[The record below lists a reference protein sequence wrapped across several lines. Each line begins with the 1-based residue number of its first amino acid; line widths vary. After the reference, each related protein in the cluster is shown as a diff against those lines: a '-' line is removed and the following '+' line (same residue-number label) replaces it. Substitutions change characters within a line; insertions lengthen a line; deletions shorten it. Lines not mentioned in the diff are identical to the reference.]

1 MEIKDISW
9 VDLFLGY
16 TLLIIPIAILWYYKS
31 GLVVSTLISVLRM
44 TIQLFLVGLYLKYL
58 FELNNAWVNV
68 GWVLIMIVISTLTT
82 IRKSD
87 LSFRLLAMPIALGS
101 ISALIIVNTF
111 FLGVILRLDYMFDA
125 RYFIAITGLIMGNM
139 MERNIIVLSSFYTN
153 LSRNS
158 LQYNYAIA
166 SGANKREAII
176 PYMREALKIAFNPVI
191 AKMTIMGLIA
201 LPGTMTGQILGGS
214 SPEIAI
220 KYQIVLMLSVF
231 IAAMITVVVTI
242 VFANRIAFD
251 EFDNIKD
258 RLIVK

>member
-16 TLLIIPIAILWYYKS
+16 TLLIIPLAIFWYYKS
-31 GLVVSTLISVLRM
+31 GLVLNTIISVLRM

-58 FELNNAWVNV
+58 FELNNAMVNV
-68 GWVLIMIVISTLTT
+68 GWVLIMIIISTITT
-82 IRKSD
+82 IRKSE
-87 LSFRLLAMPIALGS
+87 LSFRMLALPVAIGSIIALF
-101 ISALIIVNTF
+101 IVNIF
-111 FLGVILRLDYMFDA
+111 FLAVILRLENIFDA

-153 LSRNS
+153 LERNS
-158 LQYNYAIA
+158 LEYNYAIA
-166 SGANKREAII
+166 SGANKREAVI
-176 PYMREALKIAFNPVI
+176 PFMREALKLAFNPVI

-220 KYQIVLMLSVF
+220 KYQIVLMLMVF
-231 IAAMITVVVTI
+231 IASMRTVVVT
-242 VFANRIAFD
+242 VAFANRKAFD
-251 EFDNIKD
+251 KYDNI
-258 RLIVK
+258 RAELFS

>member
-16 TLLIIPIAILWYYKS
+16 TLLIIPLAIFWYYKS
-31 GLVVSTLISVLRM
+31 GLVLNTIISVLRM

-68 GWVLIMIVISTLTT
+68 GWVLIMIIISTITT
-82 IRKSD
+82 IRKSE
-87 LSFRLLAMPIALGS
+87 LSFRMLALPVAIGSIIALF
-101 ISALIIVNTF
+101 IVNIF
-111 FLGVILRLDYMFDA
+111 FLAVILRLENIFDA

-158 LQYNYAIA
+158 LEYNYAIA
-166 SGANKREAII
+166 SGANKREAVI
-176 PYMREALKIAFNPVI
+176 PFMREALKLAFNPVI

-220 KYQIVLMLSVF
+220 KYQIVLMLMVF
-231 IAAMITVVVTI
+231 IASMITVVVT
-242 VFANRIAFD
+242 VAFANKKAF
-251 EFDNIKD
+251 
-258 RLIVK
+258 

>member
-1 MEIKDISW
+1 MDIKDISW
-9 VDLFLGY
+9 IDLFLGY
-16 TLLIIPIAILWYYKS
+16 SLLIIPIAFLWYYKT
-31 GLVVSTLISVLRM
+31 GMIFQTLISVARM
-44 TIQLFLVGLYLKYL
+44 TIQLYLVGLYLKYL
-58 FELNNAWVNV
+58 FELNNAYVNV
-68 GWVLIMIVISTLTT
+68 GWVLIMIIISTATT
-82 IRKSD
+82 IKKSE
-87 LSFRLLAMPIALGS
+87 LNYKLLAMPITIGS
-101 ISALIIVNTF
+101 IVALLIVNSF

-166 SGANKREAII
+166 SGANKREAVT

-214 SPEIAI
+214 SPQVAI

-231 IAAMITVVVTI
+231 IASMITVVVT
-242 VFANRIAFD
+242 VMFANRIAFD
-251 EFDNIKD
+251 EFNNIRQEMLK
-258 RLIVK
+258 

>member
-16 TLLIIPIAILWYYKS
+16 TLLIIPLAIFWYYKS
-31 GLVVSTLISVLRM
+31 GLVLNTIISVLRM

-58 FELNNAWVNV
+58 FELNNAMVNV
-68 GWVLIMIVISTLTT
+68 GWVLIMIIISTITT
-82 IRKSD
+82 IRKSE
-87 LSFRLLAMPIALGS
+87 LSFRMLALPVAIGSIIALF
-101 ISALIIVNTF
+101 IVNIF
-111 FLGVILRLDYMFDA
+111 FLAVILRLENIFDA

-153 LSRNS
+153 LERNS
-158 LQYNYAIA
+158 LEYNYAIA
-166 SGANKREAII
+166 SGANKREAVI
-176 PYMREALKIAFNPVI
+176 PFMREALKLAFNPVI

-220 KYQIVLMLSVF
+220 KYQIVLMLMVF
-231 IAAMITVVVTI
+231 IASMITVVVT
-242 VFANRIAFD
+242 VAFANRKAFD
-251 EFDNIKD
+251 KYDNI
-258 RLIVK
+258 RAELFS